1 MPLAHQTCRNMR
13 ILVAEDEKPIAR
25 FVAKGL
31 KEAGFAVDAVHRG
44 DEVPRLLQTTPYDAV
59 VLDLML
65 PGCDGLTVLRNLRAR
80 SNSVPVLVL
89 TARGSTAEK
98 VEGLDAGA
106 DDYMSKPFSIDELAA
121 RLRALLRR
129 GGDPGAITYKVG
141 DLSLDVVRRTASRN
155 GRRIELTSR
164 EFALLEC
171 LMRSPGRVITRT
183 RICEHVWDYHFDP
196 GTNIVN
202 VYVQKLRRKVD
213 DGEEVKLIHTARGA
227 GYYISDEP

>member
-1 MPLAHQTCRNMR
+1 MR
-13 ILVAEDEKPIAR
+13 ILVVEDEKPIAQ

-31 KEAGFAVDAVHRG
+31 KEAGFAVDTSHSG
-44 DEVPRLLQTTPYDAV
+44 DEALLLLQSVSYDAA

-65 PGCDGLTVLRNLRAR
+65 PGRDGLSVLRTLRERGNA
-80 SNSVPVLVL
+80 VPVLVL

-98 VEGLDAGA
+98 VEGLDSGA

-129 GGDPGAITYKVG
+129 GGGEQTAMNYRIG
-141 DLSLDVVRRTASRN
+141 DLTLDVVKRVAHRG
-155 GRRIELTSR
+155 GRKIELTSR

-183 RICEHVWDYHFDP
+183 RICEHVWDYNFDP

-202 VYVQKLRRKVD
+202 VYVQRLRRKVD
-213 DGEEVKLIHTARGA
+213 DGEVVKLIHTSRGA
-227 GYYISDEP
+227 GYYMSEEP

>member
-1 MPLAHQTCRNMR
+1 MR
-13 ILVAEDEKPIAR
+13 ILVVEDEKPIAQ
-25 FVAKGL
+25 FVSKGL
-31 KEAGFAVDAVHRG
+31 KEAGFAVDATARG
-44 DEVPRLLQTTPYDAV
+44 DDAVLLLQAVEYDAV

-65 PGCDGLTVLRNLRAR
+65 PGMDGLSVLRRLRERGNA
-80 SNSVPVLVL
+80 VPVLVL

-98 VEGLDAGA
+98 VEGLDSGA
-106 DDYMSKPFSIDELAA
+106 DDYMGKPFSIDELAA

-129 GGDPGAITYKVG
+129 GGDQTALNYRVG
-141 DLSLDVVRRTASRN
+141 DLTLDVVRRMALRGSRKIDLTA
-155 GRRIELTSR
+155 R

-202 VYVQKLRRKVD
+202 VYVQRLRRKID
-213 DGEEVKLIHTARGA
+213 DGETVKLIHTSRGA
-227 GYYISDEP
+227 GYYIAEEA

>member
-1 MPLAHQTCRNMR
+1 MR
-13 ILVAEDEKPIAR
+13 ILVVEDEKPIAQ
-25 FVAKGL
+25 FVTKGL
-31 KEAGFAVDAVHRG
+31 REAGFAVDTTHRG
-44 DEVPRLLQTTPYDAV
+44 DEALLLLQTAPFDAV

-65 PGCDGLTVLRNLRAR
+65 PGCDGLSVLRKLRER
-80 SNSVPVLVL
+80 GNPVPVLVL

-106 DDYMSKPFSIDELAA
+106 DDYMGKPFSIDELAA

-129 GGDPGAITYKVG
+129 GGDQTAMVYRVA
-141 DLSLDVVRRTASRN
+141 DLSLDVVKRVASRN

-202 VYVQKLRRKVD
+202 VYVQRLRRKVD
-213 DGEEVKLIHTARGA
+213 DGEQVKLIHTSRGA
-227 GYYISDEP
+227 GYYIADEP